1 MWWCWTCV
9 PQQHHSWV
17 RLLGFLLPSQPNSCG
32 RYLVIWCS
40 MRSFKMWISQLNFA
54 VLNKLTLL
62 WQSGDAYWS
71 SEFLLKYFLD
81 LCLSFCHEKM
91 EKAFLEASQLPG
103 SVNKFLF
110 FLTDQICRI
119 LSRLHREEQAIE
131 YLTDMLIHLEQL
143 VSLRVTCSVEG
154 LPLCPYLCLPSQQCS
169 RLGKHWGFCNSLLR
183 HSRLSLH
190 ILMVC

>member
-1 MWWCWTCV
+1 MTGVQTCA
-9 PQQHHSWV
+9 
-17 RLLGFLLPSQPNSCG
+17 LPI
-32 RYLVIWCS
+32 Y
-40 MRSFKMWISQLNFA
+40 
-54 VLNKLTLL
+54 
-62 WQSGDAYWS
+62 
-71 SEFLLKYFLD
+71 
-81 LCLSFCHEKM
+81 EKM

-190 ILMVC
+190 ILMVCYNFLNLILSEKFKNFPDYTIGSSIKWGFGTLKTVNGKAVYSKNSNTM